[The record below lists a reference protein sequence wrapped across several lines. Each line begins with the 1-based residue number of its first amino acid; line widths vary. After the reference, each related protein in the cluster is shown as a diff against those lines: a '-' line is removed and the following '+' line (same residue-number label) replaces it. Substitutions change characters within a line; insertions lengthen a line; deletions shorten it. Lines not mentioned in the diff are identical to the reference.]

1 MKNPVEGALDPEED
15 LKASNEIMK
24 LKLELDHKMV
34 MGETSNLSLETENQW
49 LNHVYNFEKLH
60 KECGRAK
67 VYDLLGRPA
76 FAKYDALTK
85 SQLQRELS
93 GLLALMEEKNIALD
107 CICEYDDEVIYR
119 FITEELF
126 ESETDDIF
134 MEGMVHHFIYEE
146 FHPNHDHDLRGYATR
161 FIESILSR
169 KWSEEYDQLMLTDKI
184 LFQDADYG
192 AGKISSIVL
201 AFQEAH
207 SSFEVE
213 KIEIKTVALELEK
226 GNGTLEAHLAYIAH
240 PREGK
245 QKLFDGKCRI
255 QFVLENNDWSISA
268 FELPGFG
275 D

>member
-1 MKNPVEGALDPEED
+1 MKNPVEDALDPEED

-34 MGETSNLSLETENQW
+34 MGETSNLSPETENQW

-93 GLLALMEEKNIALD
+93 GLLALMEEKSIALD

-146 FHPNHDHDLRGYATR
+146 FHPNHDHDLRRYTIR
-161 FIESILSR
+161 FIESILG
-169 KWSEEYDQLMLTDKI
+169 KEWNEKYDQLMLTNTVS
-184 LFQDADYG
+184 FQ
-192 AGKISSIVL
+192 GKGHAASNISSIVL
-201 AFQEAH
+201 ALQEAH
-207 SSFEVE
+207 TMFVIEE
-213 KIEIKTVALELEK
+213 IEISKVTTEMNNNFGIVV
-226 GNGTLEAHLAYIAH
+226 AHLAYVAH
-240 PREGK
+240 PRGEN
-245 QKLFDGKCRI
+245 QKLFEGGCKI
-255 QFVLENNDWSISA
+255 QFMFENNDWSISA